1 MKTKTLLSRLSGLLA
16 DPNKD
21 KLDEIK
27 ALRGVLSNLKQ
38 KEIEFRRKQ
47 SLLTGDTIEQE
58 ELQLKLEVIHA
69 QRRKGIERILK
80 LRQELRNETKA

>member
-16 DPNKD
+16 DPSRD

-27 ALRGVLSNLKQ
+27 ALRTVLANLKN
-38 KEIEFRRKQ
+38 KEIQFKRKQ
-47 SLLTGDTIEQE
+47 SVLVDDVIEQE
-58 ELQLKLEVIHA
+58 ELQLKLEVIRA

-80 LRQELRNETKA
+80 LRQELKNETKA